1 MAKKATHYSDTPIA
15 EWNTGHFQAY
25 LADKH
30 VEHYGIQYVPA
41 GGVVA
46 ERTLLAK
53 HIGTARKAGMYGKDV
68 IKRFIDRCYAA
79 YKPTQQYPGLTFW
92 FMVTWMSA
100 ELQRAELEGKRQ
112 EAVEQATENYSE
124 VAEWL

>member
-53 HIGTARKAGMYGKDV
+53 HIGTARKSGMYGKDV
-68 IKRFIDRCYAA
+68 IKRFIDSCFAA
-79 YKPTQQYPGLTFW
+79 YKPTQQYPGVNYH
-92 FMVTWMSA
+92 FMARYMTA
-100 ELQRAELEGKRQ
+100 ELQRAELEGKRA
-112 EAVEQATENYSE
+112 EAAEQATENYSE